1 MLKNGRVREEC
12 AQTRYGPKRMPS
24 LPVESKI
31 HHWVQ
36 TPLKGF
42 GLFFFFF
49 LMWLFQD
56 KCKGCRC
63 LVWIL

>member
-1 MLKNGRVREEC
+1 MLKNGSVREEC

-49 LMWLFQD
+49 FNVAVS
-56 KCKGCRC
+56 R
-63 LVWIL
+63 